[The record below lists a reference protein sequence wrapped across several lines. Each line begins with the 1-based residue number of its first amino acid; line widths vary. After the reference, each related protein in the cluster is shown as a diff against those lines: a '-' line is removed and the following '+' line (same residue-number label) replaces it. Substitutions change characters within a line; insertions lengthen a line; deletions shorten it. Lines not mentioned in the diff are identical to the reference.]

1 MNIIY
6 NKKIRTIILITILVT
21 LLSAFSLFCILF
33 SRDYKTPE
41 GGISYLNFTGSYS
54 INNSDI
60 YYKLPTNDYK
70 KITVNNAYE
79 IEFDLQFNRPI
90 FRGERINIY
99 ADMVAIEAF
108 YNGHQV
114 LAFGDKANLPDI
126 VSSVGNCWTYFNS
139 VGINNT
145 DTVKFKITS
154 PYGHINP
161 NYINKFL
168 SSLSVGSY
176 DNLLKSEIETNLFII
191 LGAVLSFIAGFILL
205 IMNLAFKLM
214 KTPYSINGISCC
226 LLIMSSAL
234 LLFLNCSCISL
245 IFNNAFLVTMTR
257 YVILLFIPFLLL
269 MYTEKFVHNK
279 RIDSTISLLMII
291 WSSCI
296 VAFFIGQSSGL
307 LDYYTFS
314 KYIKAAAV
322 ILMTA
327 NALFFIADYKKNKNK
342 DKKIL
347 LIASLVFNLCI
358 TIELIFKISS
368 GEFYIYIFECGLLL
382 FAILQFVVLMIFSKR
397 NYEQAIRTN
406 EMENELIQSKISIML
421 SQIQPHFLYNTLVV
435 IRQLCDINPK
445 MAKEA
450 VTEFANYL
458 RGNLDSLTLNT
469 TIPFE
474 KEMEHVENYIS
485 LEKKRFGDKI
495 NIEYDID
502 CIDFEVPSLTIQTVV
517 ENAIRHGISKR
528 KSGGT
533 VTISTKESENNYY
546 IEIYDN
552 GVGVDLTRT
561 PESNKDGRSHIGIE
575 NAKKRIESMCFGTLT
590 IDSTPSIGTTVL
602 ITIPKL
608 N

>member
-1 MNIIY
+1 
-6 NKKIRTIILITILVT
+6 
-21 LLSAFSLFCILF
+21 
-33 SRDYKTPE
+33 
-41 GGISYLNFTGSYS
+41 
-54 INNSDI
+54 
-60 YYKLPTNDYK
+60 
-70 KITVNNAYE
+70 
-79 IEFDLQFNRPI
+79 
-90 FRGERINIY
+90 
-99 ADMVAIEAF
+99 
-108 YNGHQV
+108 
-114 LAFGDKANLPDI
+114 
-126 VSSVGNCWTYFNS
+126 
-139 VGINNT
+139 
-145 DTVKFKITS
+145 
-154 PYGHINP
+154 
-161 NYINKFL
+161 
-168 SSLSVGSY
+168 
-176 DNLLKSEIETNLFII
+176 
-191 LGAVLSFIAGFILL
+191 
-205 IMNLAFKLM
+205 
-214 KTPYSINGISCC
+214 
-226 LLIMSSAL
+226 
-234 LLFLNCSCISL
+234 
-245 IFNNAFLVTMTR
+245 
-257 YVILLFIPFLLL
+257 
-269 MYTEKFVHNK
+269 
-279 RIDSTISLLMII
+279 
-291 WSSCI
+291 
-296 VAFFIGQSSGL
+296 
-307 LDYYTFS
+307 
-314 KYIKAAAV
+314 
-322 ILMTA
+322 
-327 NALFFIADYKKNKNK
+327 
-342 DKKIL
+342 
-347 LIASLVFNLCI
+347 
-358 TIELIFKISS
+358 
-368 GEFYIYIFECGLLL
+368 
-382 FAILQFVVLMIFSKR
+382 MIFSKR

-552 GVGVDLTRT
+552 GVGVDLTQR